1 MNIID
6 WLGNPWKLGDPT
18 PAAHP
23 NSRFCA
29 PANQCPI
36 IHPDWESPSGVPI
49 DAIIFGGRRPQGV
62 PLVFHTRNWNHGV
75 FTGACLKSEATAAA
89 EHTGKK
95 LLWDPMAMR
104 PFMGYNFGKYLQ
116 HWIDLNKPGRKVN
129 FSVLFDN
136 RLFFRCPRSS
146 T

>member
-1 MNIID
+1 
-6 WLGNPWKLGDPT
+6 
-18 PAAHP
+18 
-23 NSRFCA
+23 
-29 PANQCPI
+29 
-36 IHPDWESPSGVPI
+36 VPI

-116 HWIDLNKPGRKVN
+116 HWIDLDKPGRKVN
-129 FSVLFDN
+129 FSILFDN
-136 RLFFRCPRSS
+136 RLFSRCPRSF